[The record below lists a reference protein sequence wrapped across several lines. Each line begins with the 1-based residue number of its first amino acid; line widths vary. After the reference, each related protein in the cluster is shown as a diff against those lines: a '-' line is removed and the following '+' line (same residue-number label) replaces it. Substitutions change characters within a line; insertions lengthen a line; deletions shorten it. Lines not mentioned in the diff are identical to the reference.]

1 LHRRN
6 DAKRLRHQRTDVLT
20 WLDNII
26 ALAEAGDES
35 AWTRIADLWAGRHGV
50 GGLSRY
56 DADRAAQ
63 LVGAALPTTPH
74 GLLMLTVLGG
84 LAEFE
89 RELIRARTDDGRKS
103 AKARGVKFGRPSA
116 LTAHQRQEAIQRL
129 VEGAVQADLARTY
142 GVSEATISRLA
153 HSSPF
158 ERAAVGL

>member
-1 LHRRN
+1 MPSGFDTKEL
-6 DAKRLRHQRTDVLT
+6 TVLT

-74 GLLMLTVLGG
+74 GKLMVTV
-84 LAEFE
+84 
-89 RELIRARTDDGRKS
+89 S
-103 AKARGVKFGRPSA
+103 AA
-116 LTAHQRQEAIQRL
+116 
-129 VEGAVQADLARTY
+129 
-142 GVSEATISRLA
+142 
-153 HSSPF
+153 
-158 ERAAVGL
+158 